1 MSQSHPHHTES
12 PLIHF
17 LKSCANFHQHII
29 LLPKPGVYGFM
40 GRLEPSHHHAV
51 SNIDLSLRLHSEP
64 TTEDSHYYTP
74 KTKWSTRATYSVK
87 NQEKSLKTWDINT
100 IVDMNPGHTINNLKM
115 HITRIVPGQKDYK
128 ICVDGVKKW
137 TQKGVEGH
145 LNVGMSQTSDG
156 KCVKDD
162 TVIDVTMTGR
172 QSQEQ
177 LEGHHKYA
185 SCEHISPYSLQH
197 KHSLQCLAGHTTAR
211 HYVYNVKTTN
221 VPTEFRKWFVHL
233 WDTIKGYYMPYY
245 VFEDEHNENIGDH
258 NLRVDVVY
266 PMQEQEMNIRMTSPQ
281 HVYKLIGVPTHYW
294 KWCGL
299 SPDSMEYSDGFQL
312 AHDLGFVDH
321 CQVELTHYHANHH
334 QVQEPVP
341 TEWTLYV
348 GNVAQNPQ
356 KAVYVKRVANDEL
369 VSVHILT
376 KLLTVD
382 IIVSGC
388 ENSRPWAYCRNC
400 AAWCQPPDYSRRS
413 SRTHHRVPPRG
424 LGVLSRI
431 YARFASTSCRDA
443 PEQWN
448 SRRVP
453 SPPGSGGGTES
464 GSAAA
469 RTLL

>member
-1 MSQSHPHHTES
+1 
-12 PLIHF
+12 
-17 LKSCANFHQHII
+17 
-29 LLPKPGVYGFM
+29 
-40 GRLEPSHHHAV
+40 
-51 SNIDLSLRLHSEP
+51 
-64 TTEDSHYYTP
+64 
-74 KTKWSTRATYSVK
+74 
-87 NQEKSLKTWDINT
+87 
-100 IVDMNPGHTINNLKM
+100 MNPGHTINNLKM